1 MNSTDLY
8 RLSKSPSMSNIGM
21 LSVHLAITFLC
32 LTIFSLLIH
41 GTSSQPLMA
50 SPSKHDQ
57 TDDAVVNALWIRPAF
72 ESESNEM
79 SIDDDASGDGSQA
92 LAKSLLVPTGTGRL
106 HQPNSSEPVR
116 RANFWKRANF
126 WRKRANFW

>member
-8 RLSKSPSMSNIGM
+8 RLSKSPSLNSIGM
-21 LSVHLAITFLC
+21 LSLTVLAITFLC
-32 LTIFSLLIH
+32 LTILSLLTH

-50 SPSKHDQ
+50 SPRRNDQ
-57 TDDAVVNALWIRPAF
+57 IDNALWIRPAF
-72 ESESNEM
+72 DSESNEM
-79 SIDDDASGDGSQA
+79 SIVDDESGERIQA
-92 LAKSLLVPTGTGRL
+92 LAKSLLVQAASGRVQ
-106 HQPNSSEPVR
+106 QPNSSEPVR